1 MNALKGYFEV
11 IKLSIIRNDGTFALS
26 VSLEIVQEPECEF
39 ELNTLPK
46 GGDFT
51 VLWHKACLS
60 CSPNTVPQALPVLF
74 FGSSG
79 HREDTKHF
87 SHENGPVLL

>member
-26 VSLEIVQEPECEF
+26 VSLEIVQEAECEF
-39 ELNTLPK
+39 ELNALPK

-60 CSPNTVPQALPVLF
+60 CSPSTLLLRRSPSCSLALQ
-74 FGSSG
+74 GIG
-79 HREDTKHF
+79 KT
-87 SHENGPVLL
+87 